1 MEWGWAKTVIWA
13 FGVGGK
19 TRFVGWQG
27 VVAAQVRLSWSDD
40 KALLAG
46 KQGLVERK
54 VSLS

>member
-27 VVAAQVRLSWSDD
+27 VVAAQVRLSSPAD

-46 KQGLVERK
+46 KQGLVECK